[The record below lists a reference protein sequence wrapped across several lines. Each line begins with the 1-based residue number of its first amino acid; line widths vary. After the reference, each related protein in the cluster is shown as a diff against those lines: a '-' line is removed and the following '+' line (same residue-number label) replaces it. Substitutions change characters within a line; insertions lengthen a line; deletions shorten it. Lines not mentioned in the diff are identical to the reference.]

1 MKIKSIN
8 FRFGFL
14 VEMLITEKGRS
25 EILTQRL
32 LLKTSSLAGVVRRG
46 ILSFVAFE
54 ITAAAVGF
62 ATFRT
67 LRRSE
72 EKRKYLYLNWPSLSS
87 TYYWVE
93 DSISFGQLTGT
104 RLRLSDQR
112 RWAQIDLNSE
122 NIETD

>member
-1 MKIKSIN
+1 M
-8 FRFGFL
+8 
-14 VEMLITEKGRS
+14 
-25 EILTQRL
+25 
-32 LLKTSSLAGVVRRG
+32 LAGVVRRG

-112 RWAQIDLNSE
+112 RWARIDLNSE